1 MRVPLILLLAVEAA
15 GLEVPPAWAR
25 GGALHTS
32 VTAARA
38 NRGMGGLIYGESSFS
53 PSEHLTVP
61 LDWTNSSAAGKTLR
75 VRYWVDESCWD
86 KAHSG
91 PIFVH
96 MGGEAAASGVR
107 CGSNEKKFGAL
118 ALGVEHRFYGESQ
131 PSDGLTNANMV
142 FLSVEQNLADTA
154 AIVKH
159 VLAHH
164 RSSSATD
171 VASKVV
177 AWGGSYS
184 GATCAWFRTAHPG
197 ARWKVSL
204 HFMRFLLT
212 IRLAPPNLSTAQTDV
227 VDGCVSS
234 SGVVD
239 ARREFTAFDTHIHD
253 ALHAKSASCA
263 AALRAATDALERA
276 FAKGASEA
284 SRVKALFN
292 ASNLAGTVHGDT
304 DFFYAVADA
313 PAMLDQYGQKDAL
326 CAALAA
332 LPAAASDEARIANL
346 AATIRTHYGPD
357 FVGGCFYDTEC
368 FRKVPTPG
376 TEEEGVGNRQWR
388 WQKCSEVAYLQSAPS
403 DDARRIRS
411 TALTL
416 DSQLAQCAYA
426 FGNAAVV
433 TPAKSGA
440 FAAKF
445 GGARPD
451 HVGASN
457 IVFLDFSD
465 DPWAE
470 VSVRASLG
478 SSLPFCMT
486 TCDGCGHCGSGVP
499 SNLTHCDDVASANVA
514 RWLKQ

>member
-1 MRVPLILLLAVEAA
+1 MRLTVWALLASASRSLQV
-15 GLEVPPAWAR
+15 LPAWAR
-25 GGALHTS
+25 GGALHAS
-32 VTAARA
+32 VAAARA
-38 NRGMGGLIYGESSFS
+38 SRGTGGLVYGESFA
-53 PSEHLTVP
+53 PAEHLTVP
-61 LDWTNSSAAGKTLR
+61 LDWTNSSAAAAGKTFA
-75 VRYWVDESCWD
+75 VRYWVDDSCWD
-86 KAHSG
+86 KARNG

-118 ALGVEHRFYGESQ
+118 ALGVEHRFYGASQ
-131 PSDGLTNANMV
+131 PRDGLTNENMA
-142 FLSVEQNLADTA
+142 FLSVEQNIADTA

-159 VLAHH
+159 VVTHITNRA
-164 RSSSATD
+164 RS
-171 VASKVV
+171 VAPKVI

-184 GATCAWFRTAHPG
+184 GATCAWFRSSRP
-197 ARWKVSL
+197 
-204 HFMRFLLT
+204 
-212 IRLAPPNLSTAQTDV
+212 DV

-292 ASNLAGTVHGDT
+292 ASNLAGTAHGDA

-332 LPAAASDEARIANL
+332 LPAAPSDEERIANL
-346 AATIRTHYGPD
+346 ASTIRTHYGAH
-357 FVGGCFYDTEC
+357 FVGGCFYDSEC
-368 FRKVPTPG
+368 FKKVPSPG

-411 TALTL
+411 TVLTL
-416 DSQLAQCAYA
+416 DSQLAQCAYV
-426 FGNAAVV
+426 FGDAAVV
-433 TPAKSGA
+433 TAAKSAA

-451 HVGASN
+451 KVGATN

-470 VSVRASLG
+470 VSVQASRG
-478 SSLPFCMT
+478 STLPFCMT
-486 TCDGCGHCGSGVP
+486 TCGGCGHCGSGVP
-499 SNLTHCDDVASANVA
+499 PHLTHCDDVASANVA
-514 RWLKQ
+514 QWLKE